1 MMAIIVVTHVPTTR
15 ANIVFLKLL
24 ASSRMPPISSR
35 MLRVFALGALGG
47 WPRPPLYLC
56 SQLCAQV
63 VDGPL
68 KLVYARAEL
77 VKPALQPCNA
87 LAKVKGLVC
96 LLLRCHCPFA
106 LAAILSEGS
115 SGGMPCSAPFV
126 LRSYN

>member
-1 MMAIIVVTHVPTTR
+1 M
-15 ANIVFLKLL
+15 FLKLL
-24 ASSRMPPISSR
+24 ASSRMPPISSANAAC
-35 MLRVFALGALGG
+35 VFALGGG
-47 WPRPPLYLC
+47 HGLYLC

-68 KLVYARAEL
+68 KLVYARAEF